1 MNENVQN
8 AGQPAAGAPGESGA
22 AIPLSQARAE
32 LRTAALALA
41 ATQQAPFFPPI
52 VYIEPTNACNCNCVI
67 CPRRNM
73 TREVGFMPM
82 DLFRQIVGEI
92 SELGPSEIRLFNF
105 GEPLLHPRLCEMVD
119 YCREKSLPAI
129 FQTNGL
135 LLTERYIHDLL
146 ATGLDY
152 IGVSVNGLNA
162 QEYETIR
169 PGYSFDT
176 IRANLQ
182 RLRRMATGA
191 GRPLHIHINAQIL
204 KEDKEGRMPEIRE
217 YVKSWDG
224 VADSLSVS
232 GLSVFDKIA
241 FVNRGTVRESDLAQL
256 PRKPDAKIK
265 CTEPFDRLIVKWDGR
280 VTVCCA
286 DFDAK
291 MVIGH
296 ADRQRIADLWN
307 SRALNLLRNEIREG
321 RYGGIPLC
329 RTCPKFYSDEFTL
342 LFKKSKQQ

>member
-1 MNENVQN
+1 MESAHLQN
-8 AGQPAAGAPGESGA
+8 AGQPAAGVLEEPGGA
-22 AIPLSQARAE
+22 APSPPARAD
-32 LRTAALALA
+32 LRAAALALA
-41 ATQQAPFFPPI
+41 AAQQAPFFPPV

-73 TREVGFMPM
+73 TREVGFMSM
-82 DLFRQIVGEI
+82 DLFRKIVDEI
-92 SELGPSEIRLFNF
+92 SALGPSEIRLFNF
-105 GEPLLHPRLCEMVD
+105 GEPLLHPRLCKMVD
-119 YCREKSLPAI
+119 YCREKGLPAN

-135 LLTERYIHDLL
+135 LLTERYIRNLL

-182 RLRRMATGA
+182 RLRRMATEA

-204 KEDKEGRMPEIRE
+204 KEDKEGRMPEIRD

-232 GLSVFDKIA
+232 GLSVFDHIA
-241 FVNRGTVRESDLAQL
+241 FVNRGTVKESDLAQL
-256 PRKPDAKIK
+256 PRKPDSKVK
-265 CTEPFDRLIVKWDGR
+265 CTEPFDRLIIKWDGR
-280 VTVCCA
+280 VTICCA

-291 MVIGH
+291 MVVGN
-296 ADRQRIADLWN
+296 AARQPIADLWN
-307 SRALNLLRNEIREG
+307 SRALNLLRHEIREG
-321 RYGGIPLC
+321 RYGDIPLC

-342 LFKKSKQQ
+342 LFKKG